1 MLNPAIWIIGNLLE
15 VALLVRATR
24 ARLIHR
30 YPLFYSYILF
40 VLLQSPIRW
49 IFYGHKPLYAL
60 VYWITE
66 FLGATIGCG
75 IVFEAYRVGLAD
87 YPGTARMAK
96 LALSIVFVIAVAA
109 ALGLAAG
116 PGWWATTRITDIERT
131 LRIVQALAII
141 ALLLLV
147 WSYRIPF
154 DKNLGGILAG
164 YGVFVGAS
172 VVWLTFVYMG
182 GNEFQ
187 TFWFYLKPI
196 SYDLAVGT
204 WVWCLWSY
212 SAVREWRSPVTLE
225 QDYQRIAAG
234 TRRRLQET
242 RGYLGR
248 AVGL

>member
-1 MLNPAIWIIGNLLE
+1 MLNLAIWIIGNLLE
-15 VALLVRATR
+15 VVLLVRAAR
-24 ARLIHR
+24 ARLIRR

-40 VLLQSPIRW
+40 VLVQSPVRW
-49 IFYGHKPLYAL
+49 AFYGHKPLYAV

-66 FLGATIGCG
+66 FLGAIIGCG

-96 LALSIVFVIAVAA
+96 LALSIVFVIAVAT
-109 ALGLAAG
+109 ALGLASG
-116 PGWWATTRITDIERT
+116 PGWWATARITDIERA

-141 ALLLLV
+141 ALLLLF
-147 WSYRIPF
+147 WSYRISF
-154 DKNLGGILAG
+154 GKNLGGILGG

-187 TFWFYLKPI
+187 HFWFYLKPV

-212 SAVREWRSPVTLE
+212 AAVSESHAHVTLE
-225 QDYQRIAAG
+225 YDYHRIAEA

-242 RGYLGR
+242 RGHLGK